1 MADSE
6 CTPARTDF
14 TSTLFIIQGLGF
26 GEDLAAP
33 GRVASVCRDRHD
45 DRSPGPPVRHP
56 RFDPSRFSRR
66 RSTIDK
72 PPGPGSPTLGL
83 RRTNHKSPIQST
95 PPALTFPPSLL
106 FLSSYEGLISKYGQ
120 VDKLGSFVFADGDR
134 FEGHFKR
141 GAMHGYGVYRWSHTG
156 DVYFGEWRNNA
167 QHGCGVKFSGQD
179 DGADFG
185 EWKDDQFL
193 GSYTG
198 VCGEMES
205 YDAMNMAINTAQSA
219 RMFKYKPE
227 SEATLQRR
235 GFLMHQ
241 DPLIYEQG
249 TEWSMPGWKG
259 EMHDAPSKE
268 DLEQQHPRL
277 YSQMQRHN
285 EIWERT
291 WRYYNMDLKDA
302 REYFAAQEVER
313 AAAAAEQALEFVETM
328 NDDVVDDYDEYADLY
343 DDDDKPKKKSKK
355 GKKGS
360 KGSNKTASLTLS
372 LRNAGAAVERAFE
385 GVRGAAMRR
394 PEIRA
399 FAERRQMKAAERA
412 AHRGPATPFASL
424 SLSLPF
430 SRK

>member
-1 MADSE
+1 
-6 CTPARTDF
+6 
-14 TSTLFIIQGLGF
+14 
-26 GEDLAAP
+26 
-33 GRVASVCRDRHD
+33 
-45 DRSPGPPVRHP
+45 
-56 RFDPSRFSRR
+56 
-66 RSTIDK
+66 
-72 PPGPGSPTLGL
+72 
-83 RRTNHKSPIQST
+83 
-95 PPALTFPPSLL
+95 
-106 FLSSYEGLISKYGQ
+106 
-120 VDKLGSFVFADGDR
+120 
-134 FEGHFKR
+134 
-141 GAMHGYGVYRWSHTG
+141 
-156 DVYFGEWRNNA
+156 
-167 QHGCGVKFSGQD
+167 
-179 DGADFG
+179 
-185 EWKDDQFL
+185 
-193 GSYTG
+193 
-198 VCGEMES
+198 
-205 YDAMNMAINTAQSA
+205 
-219 RMFKYKPE
+219 
-227 SEATLQRR
+227 
-235 GFLMHQ
+235 
-241 DPLIYEQG
+241 
-249 TEWSMPGWKG
+249 MPGWKG

-412 AHRGPATPFASL
+412 ARRGPATPFASL
-424 SLSLPF
+424 SLSLPTG
-430 SRK
+430 RK